1 MKRRNLCQSEK
12 ENLYPVEFNLAL
24 LQYI

>member
-12 ENLYPVEFNLAL
+12 ENLYPVEFNLAHI
-24 LQYI
+24 QYI